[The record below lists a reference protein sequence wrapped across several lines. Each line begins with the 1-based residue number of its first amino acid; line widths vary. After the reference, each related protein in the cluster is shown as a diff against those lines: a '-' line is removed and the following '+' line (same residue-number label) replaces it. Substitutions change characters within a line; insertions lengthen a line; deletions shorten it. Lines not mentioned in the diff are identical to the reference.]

1 MTGAWGGSRAGTSGP
16 APSASSCRRPADTG
30 WVSRKYYTEVGIIS
44 GVQVGW
50 AGPGLGPG
58 QQVPGPG
65 EAGQGV
71 GPQQV
76 CPVYLGQ
83 AEVDT
88 MYQHCRQVGTQCC
101 MIKYIYT
108 NYYVKRTWFMF
119 I

>member
-1 MTGAWGGSRAGTSGP
+1 MGRRESRDEWARSLGLIVQETGGH
-16 APSASSCRRPADTG
+16 
-30 WVSRKYYTEVGIIS
+30 WVRRKYFTEVGIIS

-83 AEVDT
+83 GEVDT
-88 MYQHCRQVGTQCC
+88 MYQHCRQVGTRRHDL
-101 MIKYIYT
+101 INASIE
-108 NYYVKRTWFMF
+108 
-119 I
+119 